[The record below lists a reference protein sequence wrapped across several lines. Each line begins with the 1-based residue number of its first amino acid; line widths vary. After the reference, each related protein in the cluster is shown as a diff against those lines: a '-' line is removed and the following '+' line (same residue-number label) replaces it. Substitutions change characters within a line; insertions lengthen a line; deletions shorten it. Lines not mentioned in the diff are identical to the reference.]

1 MDGSR
6 TFDILVF
13 GATGF
18 TGRLV
23 CEYLN
28 QRYGINGALKWGM
41 AARSADKLAS
51 VRDELG
57 LDSSLP
63 LVVAD
68 SNDKELIDQMVAST
82 RVILTTAGPYQ
93 QYGTTVVES
102 CARLGTDYVDLSGE
116 SLWSRDMDQ
125 AYGAMAAESGAR
137 ILFSCGFD
145 SLPSDLGVHYLQ
157 EQAIERLGRPLP
169 RVRGRVQEIAGTA
182 SGGTIASFTATMA
195 AVKEDPALFADL
207 TNPFVL
213 TTGFQGPEQPT
224 GNEITF
230 DEDLGTWAGPFVM
243 ATINSKNVHRS
254 NQLLGHRYGENLV
267 YDEMLSMGTEKP
279 APENADQGMA
289 LDMTLKPGEGPTK
302 EQREAGF
309 YDILY
314 IGTDDDGN
322 RIDIRVKGDM
332 DPGYGSTAKMIAE
345 AAVCL
350 AETPNAGGGCFTAAA
365 VMGAAL
371 RKRLHENAGVTFE
384 VESA

>member
-1 MDGSR
+1 
-6 TFDILVF
+6 
-13 GATGF
+13 
-18 TGRLV
+18 
-23 CEYLN
+23 
-28 QRYGINGALKWGM
+28 M

-68 SNDKELIDQMVAST
+68 SNDKESIDQMVAST

-254 NQLLGHRYGENLV
+254 NQLLGHKYGENLV